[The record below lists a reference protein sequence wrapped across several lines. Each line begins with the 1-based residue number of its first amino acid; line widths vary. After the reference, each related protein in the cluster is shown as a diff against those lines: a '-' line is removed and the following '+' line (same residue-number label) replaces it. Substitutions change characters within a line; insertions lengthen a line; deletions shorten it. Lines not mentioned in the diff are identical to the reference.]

1 VVHDGAEQTPTNDAC
16 PTAHPRPASYLHL
29 REVTM
34 LAQRSA
40 ACAAVLLLACANAL
54 VASDTTFVSQG
65 ARVKVFPSMEGTE
78 PVVGEVVQFSYDTL
92 VIVPEG
98 NGSAQTFYP
107 GDLRKIEVSQGKKS
121 NVGKGAWIGAAAGAV
136 FGLIIGAAS
145 GPYECCTTGTIA
157 AGMAGISAAGGALI
171 GVGVGAA
178 TSSERW
184 VEAELPARPPVALNV
199 GKDGSVRLAF
209 SLRL

>member
-1 VVHDGAEQTPTNDAC
+1 
-16 PTAHPRPASYLHL
+16 
-29 REVTM
+29 M
-34 LAQRSA
+34 LEQRST
-40 ACAAVLLLACANAL
+40 ACAAALLLACASAL
-54 VASDTTFVSQG
+54 SASDTTFVSQG
-65 ARVKVFPSMEGTE
+65 ARVKVFPSMAGAN
-78 PVVGEVVQFSYDTL
+78 PVTGEVAKLSYDTL

-136 FGLIIGAAS
+136 SGFIIGYAGGPNDVCTEVGCGAAL
-145 GPYECCTTGTIA
+145 A
-157 AGMAGISAAGGALI
+157 AVFGAGGALL

-178 TSSERW
+178 LSGERW
-184 VEAELPARPPVALNV
+184 VVAELPAPPPVAFRV

>member
-1 VVHDGAEQTPTNDAC
+1 MSIRG
-16 PTAHPRPASYLHL
+16 
-29 REVTM
+29 
-34 LAQRSA
+34 SA
-40 ACAAVLLLACANAL
+40 AFAIALLLACASAL
-54 VASDTTFVSQG
+54 SASDTTFVSRG
-65 ARVKVFPSMEGTE
+65 ARVKVFPSTEGTK
-78 PVVGEVVQFSYDTL
+78 PVIGEVVQLTYDTL

-136 FGLIIGAAS
+136 SGFIIGYAGGPNNYCTEVGCGAAL
-145 GPYECCTTGTIA
+145 A
-157 AGMAGISAAGGALI
+157 AVFGAGGALVGM
-171 GVGVGAA
+171 GVGVALSG
-178 TSSERW
+178 ERW
-184 VEAELPARPPVALNV
+184 AEAELPAPPPVALNI

>member
-1 VVHDGAEQTPTNDAC
+1 
-16 PTAHPRPASYLHL
+16 
-29 REVTM
+29 M

-40 ACAAVLLLACANAL
+40 ACAAVLLLTCASAL
-54 VASDTTFVSQG
+54 SASDTTFVSRG
-65 ARVKVFPSMEGTE
+65 ARVKVFPSMEGIK
-78 PVVGEVVQFSYDTL
+78 PVIGEVVQLTYDTL

-136 FGLIIGAAS
+136 SGFIIGYAGGPNDMCTEVGCGAAL
-145 GPYECCTTGTIA
+145 A
-157 AGMAGISAAGGALI
+157 AVFGAGGALV
-171 GVGVGAA
+171 GVGVGVA
-178 TSSERW
+178 TSGERW
-184 VEAELPARPPVALNV
+184 VEAELPPSPPIALSV
-199 GKDGSVRLAF
+199 GTDGSVRLAF